1 MALLSSI
8 WSVIV
13 SIFSYLW
20 WLFLIWMGIFIAPF
34 YSFDLLWITI
44 PVWLS
49 WFFADYFQEKKG
61 TSFGNAV
68 SNGIIPIWVG
78 IDWNRFLVNSILDDG
93 VGFSWLLVVK
103 FSLSALV
110 LIYGVTVVYLAIS
123 AKSYAKYIGRIR
135 EVTYVLIVVTPVIYG
150 VTKLSWTWFTAVLL
164 YFPVFYFG
172 IELLFNFLPNP
183 RVIEEDEGESSSG
196 KFKF

>member
-20 WLFLIWMGIFIAPF
+20 WLFLIWLGIFIAPF

-78 IDWNRFLVNSILDDG
+78 IDWTRFLVNSILDEG
-93 VGFSWLLVVK
+93 VGFSWLLAVK
-103 FSLSALV
+103 FTLCLLV
-110 LIYGVTVVYLAIS
+110 LVYGITVVYLAVQ

-164 YFPVFYFG
+164 FFPAFYFG
-172 IELLFNFLPNP
+172 VELLFNFLPNP
-183 RVIEEDEGESSSG
+183 RVIDEDEGGSSKS
-196 KFKF
+196 FKF